1 MMHYIVFGK
10 VGQYTVY
17 AESWVRAIQAV
28 LIHADIL
35 GQPFA
40 ADAWQ
45 AHQLAH
51 YNPTIRA
58 RLIRDSVAI

>member
-1 MMHYIVFGK
+1 MRKYIVFGK
-10 VGQYTVY
+10 LGQYIVS

-28 LIHADIL
+28 LEHTDNI

-40 ADAWQ
+40 ADYWQ

-58 RLIRDSVAI
+58 KLVRDSVAI